1 MKNPN
6 NNKSSSFMLC
16 PTCGTKLPEN
26 ATRCLVC
33 GRTFSRKT
41 ASAKSKSVRSQRL
54 PDVTLSL
61 PLALGPRV
69 SRPGHR
75 RRIDLPC
82 AALAPVKLQL
92 QKRLQR
98 PAPRPHLSR
107 APRPPQ
113 HQPLCPRL
121 RLLSP
126 VEYTIKDG
134 DQCIAIAYA
143 YGVTV
148 KSITDLNNLGIDC
161 GVLSV
166 GQTILIPQPHP
177 NSFPHGNCN
186 LEHRPGD
193 PRLPA
198 IRYSYNVGE
207 NDTLSGI
214 AANYNIS
221 VETLKVY
228 NGLTSNNIYSGQ
240 SLTIPL
246 CERLPTSG
254 PTPTPTNPPP
264 YAATNL
270 LLPADG
276 AVFDNTTDT
285 VTLQWAAVPGM
296 LEGEVYTVTVEDLTE
311 GQGKKL
317 VDYASDTKYTVPVTF
332 KPTTGTPHVI
342 RWWIQP
348 VRQSGTDWTVAIQSG
363 CRQVPPVI
371 HAYSPGPASA
381 QPQQAAP

>member
-1 MKNPN
+1 MKNP

-33 GRTFSRKT
+33 GRTFTRKSSST
-41 ASAKSKSVRSQRL
+41 KSKAVRSQRL
-54 PDVTLSL
+54 PDITLSL
-61 PLALGPRV
+61 PLALGLIFLVLAIGGGLIFLVLRGTGQVAAPEATATA
-69 SRPGHR
+69 SPSPTFEQSPTPTTTPTP
-75 RRIDLPC
+75 LPTFTP
-82 AALAPVKLQL
+82 L
-92 QKRLQR
+92 
-98 PAPRPHLSR
+98 
-107 APRPPQ
+107 PPI
-113 HQPLCPRL
+113 
-121 RLLSP
+121 
-126 VEYTIKDG
+126 EYTIKDG

-148 KSITDLNNLGIDC
+148 KSITDLNNLGVDC

-166 GQTILIPQPHP
+166 GQTILIPQPTP
-177 NSFPHGNCN
+177 TASPMATQTLSIDQATEEAC
-186 LEHRPGD
+186 EKIP
-193 PRLPA
+193 
-198 IRYSYNVGE
+198 YNVGE
-207 NDTLSGI
+207 NDTLSTI

-240 SLTIPL
+240 ALVIPL

-276 AVFDNTTDT
+276 AVFDNTIDT

-296 LEGEVYTVTVEDLTE
+296 REGEIYAVTVEDLTE

-348 VRQSGTDWTVAIQSG
+348 VRQSGTTDNGDTIWVPAGSASNPRVFTWSG
-363 CRQVPPVI
+363 I
-371 HAYSPGPASA
+371 GAAA
-381 QPQQAAP
+381 TAAP